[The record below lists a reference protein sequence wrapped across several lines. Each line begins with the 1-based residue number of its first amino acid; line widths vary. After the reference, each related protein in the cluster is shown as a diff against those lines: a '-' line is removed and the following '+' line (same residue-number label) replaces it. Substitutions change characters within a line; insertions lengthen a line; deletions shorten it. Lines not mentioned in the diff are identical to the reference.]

1 MNNVQETKINEE
13 VTVLTDDLG
22 LQREYREV
30 RRKANVGEKV
40 RIVKAAYDQF
50 EEGSVY
56 VVRESIR
63 TSLPTID
70 SNNGETNFLRE
81 YEYVVLE
88 PTDIIRYNNERYH
101 LESRKAEVGE
111 KVIVVKVENPCHYV
125 KFGEVVTCIGDRYG
139 DFSVKAE
146 QFYDGRNYDDIQ
158 TMSPSEY
165 RVIVP
170 VKSAASALTA
180 NVNVKL
186 CEDTTK
192 IIDMLTS
199 LSTKVTEL
207 EREVQTLKER
217 QITVNMPEITVNTPV
232 TTEEIAERVQKALE
246 PLIGR
251 PLAKTEDKPKQLTR
265 SDVVAK
271 AQADIIWLQAVTE
284 NGRPVYRLPIARLCT
299 AEFIVNREKRTVVVL
314 LRREIR
320 KSEVV
325 SKGIAKCAPEDV
337 FNVDIGKA
345 IALRRALGLTVPSEY
360 TDAPKPEGVA
370 VGDVV
375 SNWEG
380 RRMIAVD
387 EHGKGRPLNSL
398 SVRYIKEQGYKVID
412 DSYRKE
418 YRKGVRC

>member
-50 EEGSVY
+50 
-56 VVRESIR
+56 
-63 TSLPTID
+63 
-70 SNNGETNFLRE
+70 
-81 YEYVVLE
+81 
-88 PTDIIRYNNERYH
+88 
-101 LESRKAEVGE
+101 
-111 KVIVVKVENPCHYV
+111 
-125 KFGEVVTCIGDRYG
+125 
-139 DFSVKAE
+139 
-146 QFYDGRNYDDIQ
+146 
-158 TMSPSEY
+158 
-165 RVIVP
+165 
-170 VKSAASALTA
+170 
-180 NVNVKL
+180 
-186 CEDTTK
+186 TTK

-337 FNVDIGKA
+337 FNADIGKA

>member
-13 VTVLTDDLG
+13 VAVLTDDLG

-70 SNNGETNFLRE
+70 SNNGETNFLWE

-88 PTDIIRYNNERYH
+88 PTDIIRYNNERYR

-111 KVIVVKVENPCHYV
+111 KVVVVKIETPCHYV

-139 DFSVKAE
+139 DFSVKAA

-158 TMSPSEY
+158 TMYPREY
-165 RVIVP
+165 RVLVP

-207 EREVQTLKER
+207 EREVQTLKDAN
-217 QITVNMPEITVNTPV
+217 IPESTAKSIVDAV
-232 TTEEIAERVQKALE
+232 AKA
-246 PLIGR
+246 
-251 PLAKTEDKPKQLTR
+251 PKQLTR
-265 SDVVAK
+265 ADVVAK

-284 NGRPVYRLPIARLCT
+284 NDRPVYRLPLARLCT

-325 SKGIAKCAPEDV
+325 SKGVAKCAQGDV

-380 RRMIAVD
+380 RRMIAIG
-387 EHGKGRPLNSL
+387 ERGNGRPLNSL

-412 DSYRKE
+412 DSDREE
-418 YRKGVRC
+418 YRKGARC